1 MLMNLYTIENI
12 MNFSGGRKETK
23 SLDMFSALH
32 PLNNRHAIVYEEHVF
47 DCMLRMYM
55 YMRMHAVPDESVRI
69 MKSGNKLSVSRKDAM
84 NEILNMPFGRLM
96 TDGMYIVD
104 RTWMGNEIEF
114 EVMYAVCLNKI
125 MQHND
130 IYLELVKDID
140 CVYIMDG
147 NSKRLMS
154 GNGFIVKNGEI
165 VFTGKNMFGFA
176 MMKAFDF
183 ICSKVV
189 ELESVKVLDSPLVIR
204 MECNRRFDA
213 LLAFCAESVANA
225 AIGMVIWKSIVVSDN
240 DKGTVDLYLM
250 IDIGEENKARLR
262 DVLLELPEVERIGSA
277 KTDFAE

>member
-1 MLMNLYTIENI
+1 MNLYTVENI
-12 MNFSGGRKETK
+12 MNFSGCRKETK

-32 PLNNRHAIVYEEHVF
+32 PLNNRHAIVYREHVF

-55 YMRMHAVPDESVRI
+55 YIRMHAIHDESIGI
-69 MKSGNKLSVSRKDAM
+69 MKFGEKLNVSRKSAM
-84 NEILNMPFGRLM
+84 DEVLNMPFECLM

-130 IYLELVKDID
+130 IYLELVKDIN
-140 CVYIMDG
+140 CVYIVNG

-154 GNGFIVKNGEI
+154 DGGFIVKNGE
-165 VFTGKNMFGFA
+165 VTFTGKNMFGFA

-183 ICSKVV
+183 IYGKIAK
-189 ELESVKVLDSPLVIR
+189 LESVKVLSNPFIIR
-204 MECNRRFDA
+204 MECSRRFDT
-213 LLAFCAESVANA
+213 LLAFCAESIANA
-225 AIGMVIWKSIVVSDN
+225 AIGTSLWKSVIMSDN
-240 DKGTVDLYLM
+240 DKGIVDLYLM
-250 IDIGEENKARLR
+250 IDIGEENEERLR
-262 DVLLELPEVERIGSA
+262 NVLLELPEVKRIDSA

>member
-1 MLMNLYTIENI
+1 MNLYTVENI
-12 MNFSGGRKETK
+12 MSFSGCRKEEK

-32 PLNNRHAIVYEEHVF
+32 PLNNRHPIVYGEHVF

-55 YMRMHAVPDESVRI
+55 YMRMHAILNGNIRI
-69 MKSGNKLSVSRKDAM
+69 VKFGEKLNVSRRSAM
-84 NEILNMPFGRLM
+84 SEIMNMPFESLM

-130 IYLELVKDID
+130 IYLELVKDIN
-140 CVYIMDG
+140 CVYIMNG
-147 NSKRLMS
+147 SSKRLMS
-154 GNGFIVKNGEI
+154 GKGFIVKNGEV

-183 ICSKVV
+183 IYGKVAK
-189 ELESVKVLDSPLVIR
+189 LESVVKRLSRPFVIR
-204 MECNRRFDA
+204 IECNERFDS
-213 LLAFCAESVANA
+213 LLAFCTESIANA
-225 AIGMVIWKSIVVSDN
+225 AIGMAIWKSIVMSDN
-240 DKGTVDLYLM
+240 GNGIVDLYIM
-250 IDIGEENKARLR
+250 IDIGEENKARLC
-262 DVLLELPEVERIGSA
+262 DILSELPEVERIDSA

>member
-1 MLMNLYTIENI
+1 MNLYTVENI
-12 MNFSGGRKETK
+12 MNFSGCRKEEK

-32 PLNNRHAIVYEEHVF
+32 PLSNRHPIVYGEHVF

-55 YMRMHAVPDESVRI
+55 YMRMHAILNGNIRI
-69 MKSGNKLSVSRKDAM
+69 VKFGEKLNVSRRSAM
-84 NEILNMPFGRLM
+84 DEILNMPFECLM

-130 IYLELVKDID
+130 IYLELVKDIN
-140 CVYIMDG
+140 CVYIVNG

-154 GNGFIVKNGEI
+154 GNGFIVKNGEV

-183 ICSKVV
+183 IYGKIA
-189 ELESVKVLDSPLVIR
+189 ELESVKILGSPFVIR
-204 MECNRRFDA
+204 MECNRRFDV

-225 AIGMVIWKSIVVSDN
+225 AIGTSMWESVITSDN
-240 DKGTVDLYLM
+240 DKGIVDLYLM
-250 IDIGEENKARLR
+250 IDIGRKNKERLR
-262 DVLLELPEVERIGSA
+262 GVLLELPEVERIDSV